1 MTLNEKLK
9 KIKTTKGGYLVK
21 NLANNTNP
29 SNTYIIVGLVKDDLF
44 GNENFRDGYV
54 SAQWNL
60 KGYPIK
66 ANKGREDMKL
76 DIDAQDNI

>member
-9 KIKTTKGGYLVK
+9 RIKKTKGGYLVK
-21 NLANNTNP
+21 NLVNNTN
-29 SNTYIIVGLVKDDLF
+29 STNTYIIVGLVKDALF
-44 GNENFRDGYV
+44 GNEKLHDGYV
-54 SAQWNL
+54 SVQWNL

>member
-21 NLANNTNP
+21 NLTNNTN
-29 SNTYIIVGLVKDDLF
+29 STNTHIIVGLVKDTLF
-44 GNENFRDGYV
+44 GKENFRDGYV
-54 SAQWNL
+54 CVQWNL

-66 ANKGREDMKL
+66 ANKGREELKL
-76 DIDAQDNI
+76 EINDQNDF